1 MHNCPDCGNP
11 CICTPGDEDPDDC
24 VHDCGPNDDIE
35 TNDEEDA

>member
-24 VHDCGPNDDIE
+24 VHDCEAGNEDDNEE
-35 TNDEEDA
+35 TPHA